1 MRKRSLICY
10 FLRLFYVYLQ
20 VEKEEQGVIE
30 KVFVKDE
37 SQDQWVLFEILLQ
50 FVFIQEVIDWVL
62 EVMLVVSVLQFF
74 MFVGIV
80 KDWLV
85 IIDDWF
91 VVVLG
96 LVLII
101 GVLEWGGI
109 VVENWSQIVKLND
122 I

>member
-1 MRKRSLICY
+1 M
-10 FLRLFYVYLQ
+10 LFFMIVYVYLQ

-62 EVMLVVSVLQFF
+62 EVILVVSVLQFF

>member
-1 MRKRSLICY
+1 
-10 FLRLFYVYLQ
+10 
-20 VEKEEQGVIE
+20 
-30 KVFVKDE
+30 
-37 SQDQWVLFEILLQ
+37 
-50 FVFIQEVIDWVL
+50 
-62 EVMLVVSVLQFF
+62 

-109 VVENWSQIVKLND
+109 VVENWS
-122 I
+122 

>member
-1 MRKRSLICY
+1 
-10 FLRLFYVYLQ
+10 
-20 VEKEEQGVIE
+20 
-30 KVFVKDE
+30 
-37 SQDQWVLFEILLQ
+37 
-50 FVFIQEVIDWVL
+50 
-62 EVMLVVSVLQFF
+62 
-74 MFVGIV
+74 MFAGIV

-109 VVENWSQIVKLND
+109 VVENWS
-122 I
+122 